1 MTENDKNN
9 KYQNGKIYT
18 IRSHNFDKYY
28 IGSTCIRLSQRFY
41 AHEKTRKDFLKTGNK
56 RHSTSCNMVLEKGD
70 CYIELLENF
79 PCNSKE
85 ELRKREGELIRLH
98 KKDLVNIRIE
108 DRNTSEWRN
117 DNKEKLVKDK
127 KEYYI
132 NNFEKISATKKAYW
146 HGGYGKLRDDKR
158 KNDKVRCECCDIELR
173 KDSLSDHLKSKRHL
187 NNLPKEVNNKITL

>member
-98 KKDLVNIRIE
+98 KNDLVNIRIE
-108 DRNTSEWRN
+108 DRNMSEWLN
-117 DNKEKLVKDK
+117 DNKSRLS
-127 KEYYI
+127 
-132 NNFEKISATKKAYW
+132 FEKKKHWNA
-146 HGGYGKLRDDKR
+146 GYGKKNNEKR
-158 KNDKVRCECCDIELR
+158 RNEKAQCDLCNIEVR
-173 KDSLSDHLKSKRHL
+173 KDSFNRHCKATSHL
-187 NNLPKEVNNKITL
+187 NNLAKEENNKITL